1 MYETP
6 VVVFRASGTMPVIQ
20 HQRPRDDDSAGWTDA
35 TRFGARA
42 VALTTHTTHATEARI
57 ARRRG

>member
-1 MYETP
+1 
-6 VVVFRASGTMPVIQ
+6 MPVIQ
-20 HQRPRDDDSAGWTDA
+20 HQLTNGVPRDDSAGWTDA